1 MTGFDYLVLAIIGI
15 SAVLGFMRGLIKEVL
30 SLVAYVAAFIAA
42 LWWGP
47 VVSLWL
53 GPWVSN
59 DLLRVVLAY
68 GCVFILVLLLVG
80 LVNVTLTTLIDR
92 TGLSPA
98 DSGMG
103 ALFGVI
109 RGLFFVLVLVGL
121 AGHTP
126 LVNEIW
132 WKESYLAP
140 LAVQTIQQIKPN
152 LPPAFSS
159 WLPY

>member
-140 LAVQTIQQIKPN
+140 LAVQIIQQIKPS

>member
-1 MTGFDYLVLAIIGI
+1 
-15 SAVLGFMRGLIKEVL
+15 
-30 SLVAYVAAFIAA
+30 
-42 LWWGP
+42 
-47 VVSLWL
+47 
-53 GPWVSN
+53 PWVSN

-140 LAVQTIQQIKPN
+140 LAVQIIQQIKPS